1 MLKEQRKDIFEN
13 MYNVLMT
20 ETYDG
25 HQEPE
30 SLEEFRST
38 YKQLKKFGM
47 NDNQAKNAA
56 ASQALIS
63 RGIERKQYHDDKS
76 LEVLKKGGF
85 DKADEEMKKGI
96 KQQDRAFRH
105 SSKAIERAKRK

>member
-1 MLKEQRKDIFEN
+1 MLREKRKDIFEN

-38 YKQLKKFGM
+38 YKQLK
-47 NDNQAKNAA
+47 NT
-56 ASQALIS
+56 
-63 RGIERKQYHDDKS
+63 R
-76 LEVLKKGGF
+76 
-85 DKADEEMKKGI
+85 
-96 KQQDRAFRH
+96 
-105 SSKAIERAKRK
+105 ERAY